1 MARVDAPITYTPWVN
16 KDGRP
21 TAWFYQ
27 FINSL
32 WVKTGGSIDESLST
46 VQVSTATSYTVT
58 GQNGHEIVTC
68 TNASGVDITI
78 TLATL
83 AEKDEVTVI
92 RKGAGVKN
100 AGGVTIDGNGA
111 TILGESTQTLPLQYD
126 APHMLALSDEWGLI

>member
-58 GQNGHEIVTC
+58 GQNGHEIVVC

-92 RKGAGVKN
+92 RNG
-100 AGGVTIDGNGA
+100 AGGVTINGNGA
-111 TILGESTQTLPLQYD
+111 NILGESTQALPLQYD
-126 APHMLALSDEWGLI
+126 APHMVATATDWALI